1 MGAGRT
7 EIFKRVSEYL
17 IEAILKIEKVVENLI
32 TFQAYLYKLVSK
44 G

>member
-1 MGAGRT
+1 VRSDNYTA
-7 EIFKRVSEYL
+7 
-17 IEAILKIEKVVENLI
+17 ENLI